1 MIGGGVLLAS
11 NEKCWVVRSGMM
23 FADLRVMARRAYGVV
38 LPMPMRKDVKT
49 TACEACS
56 LPMGQEPT
64 ETSSSIR
71 WTWE

>member
-1 MIGGGVLLAS
+1 
-11 NEKCWVVRSGMM
+11 MM